1 MITKTILLNS
11 VKKVKDLIKVM
22 GSYEG
27 KATIKSG
34 DYAIKA
40 QSIMG
45 IFSLDITQELE
56 LDIEDDEFDID
67 LSEFEVSPEPEPGP
81 EPDPDPEPPEPDP
94 GE

>member
-11 VKKVKDLIKVM
+11 VKKVKDFINVM
-22 GSYEG
+22 GNYEG

-34 DYAIKA
+34 EYAIKA

-45 IFSLDITQELE
+45 IFSLDITQELTLE
-56 LDIEDDEFDID
+56 IEDDEFDID
-67 LSEFEVSPEPEPGP
+67 LSEFEVSPDPG
-81 EPDPDPEPPEPDP
+81 PDPDPEPEPEPEPDP